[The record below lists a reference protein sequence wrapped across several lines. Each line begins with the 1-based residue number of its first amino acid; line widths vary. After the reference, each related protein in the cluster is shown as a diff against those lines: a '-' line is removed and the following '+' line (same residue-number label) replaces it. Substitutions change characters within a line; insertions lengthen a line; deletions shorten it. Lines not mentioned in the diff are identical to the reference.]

1 MAVLKSKKSNM
12 RPGNLTG
19 IESGLRSVLRV
30 FLLVSACVLAA
41 CSSQPSVLAVFFD
54 IPPPG
59 QDKSHDP
66 VIGHQRRAPFV
77 DPAIKEA
84 KLYLERRKAQLNAPP
99 PANWADIYKKLP
111 KDDDANIDWMAA
123 LKDKI
128 ITPSG
133 TFDPKKPDE
142 GKTMDAEVELST
154 SGKPARMVV
163 FSHAVHTQ
171 WLTCTNCHPAIFKKD
186 AGSAKITMDAIDS
199 GKYCGVCHDKVAIA
213 QPSGCK
219 GCHRVKSKKKS

>member
-1 MAVLKSKKSNM
+1 VKRRNPNTCA
-12 RPGNLTG
+12 TG
-19 IESGLRSVLRV
+19 IRLALRSSLRLRPVLQI
-30 FLLVSACVLAA
+30 FLLMSACLLAA
-41 CSSQPSVLAVFFD
+41 CSSQPSVMAMFFD

-66 VIGHQRRAPFV
+66 VIRGPRRTVFV
-77 DPAIKEA
+77 DPAIEEA
-84 KLYLERRKAQLNAPP
+84 KAYLARLQERAKAPP
-99 PANWADIYKKLP
+99 PANWTEIYKKLP

-128 ITPSG
+128 ITPRG
-133 TFDPKKPDE
+133 AIDPKTPDE
-142 GKTMDAEVELST
+142 GKTTDDDIKLST
-154 SGKPARMVV
+154 SGKPARMVI

-186 AGSAKITMDAIDS
+186 AGSAKITMDAIDN

-219 GCHRVKSKKKS
+219 GCHRVKKKKS